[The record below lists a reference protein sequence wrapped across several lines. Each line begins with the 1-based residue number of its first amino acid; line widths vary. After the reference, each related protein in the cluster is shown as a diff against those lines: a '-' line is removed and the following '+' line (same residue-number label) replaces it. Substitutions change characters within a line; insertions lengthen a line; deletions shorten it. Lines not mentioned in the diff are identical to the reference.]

1 MIRLLKHDM
10 IDKIRWDE
18 CIAKSFN
25 GSVYAW
31 SWYLDVV
38 HPQWEALVENDYERI
53 MPLTNK
59 TKFGISYMFQPF
71 FVQQLGVFSMSVLSE
86 NDVERFISAIPKK
99 YKVVKYRL
107 NEYNKVDEKC
117 DHIEM
122 HRNVELDMIYDYQ
135 YLYNNYSKNTKR
147 NLAKAEAAG
156 LSLNKNVK
164 ANDVVKLFRDNRGK
178 DVKHWNDEEYLRLL
192 DLIETAVCHDCCLM
206 TGANDID
213 GQLIAGAVFMVS
225 HDRII
230 FLFSGNDEKH
240 KDKHALTFL
249 LDNMIRDFSET
260 QYILDF
266 EGSDNEGLA
275 RFYKGFGGKE
285 VFYPEIKLDNFKGI
299 FKFAYRLMAKDNG

>member
-10 IDKIRWDE
+10 IDKKRWDE
-18 CIAKSFN
+18 CISKSFN
-25 GSVYAW
+25 GNIYAW
-31 SWYLDVV
+31 SWYLDIV
-38 HPQWEALVENDYERI
+38 HPQWDALIENNYERV
-53 MPLTNK
+53 MPLTGK
-59 TKFGISYMFQPF
+59 IKFGISYLFQPF
-71 FVQQLGVFSMSVLSE
+71 FVQQLGVFSQSVLSE
-86 NDVERFISAIPKK
+86 DDVENFISAIPEK

-107 NEYNKVDEKC
+107 NEYNKVRPEWN
-117 DHIEM
+117 HIAM

-147 NLAKAEAAG
+147 NLAKAEAGG

-164 ANDVVKLFRDNRGK
+164 ANDIIKLFRENRGK
-178 DVKHWNDEEYLRLL
+178 DVKHWNDEEYVRLL
-192 DLIETAVCHDCCLM
+192 SLIDMAVCQECCFM
-206 TGANDID
+206 TGVNDID

-230 FLFSGNDEKH
+230 FLFSGNDDNY

-249 LDNMIRDFSET
+249 LDNTIREFSET
-260 QYILDF
+260 QYIFDF

-285 VFYPEIKLDNFKGI
+285 VFYPEIRLNNFKGI
-299 FKFAYRLMAKDNG
+299 FKFACRILGKG